1 MIRSMTGFGSQSRE
15 IAGARYSVEIR
26 SVNSRYF
33 KAIIRLPDL
42 WSGLEAEIDRRLRR
56 SLNRGSVQFVMRMAA
71 TSADAAPQI
80 NIAVLDR
87 YIEQLDIIRTDRTDV
102 KITLDMASMLSL
114 PGVCSPPDSDSLPGQ
129 AKAEILDLVDQAV
142 AALLDMR
149 TIEGKVVADD
159 ILAQCDTI
167 EQYLSGVAG
176 RAGTVVHEYHDR
188 LGRRVAELTASAGLN
203 LDESTLARE
212 VAIFAERCDIAEE
225 LSRLGGHIEQFRAV
239 VKDTSQSGRKLD
251 FLAQE
256 MLREANT
263 IASKSNDGR
272 IAQAVVEVKT
282 AIDRIK
288 EQVQNVE

>member
-15 IAGARYSVEIR
+15 IEGVRYAVEIR

-33 KAIIRLPDL
+33 KAVVRLPEM
-42 WSGLEAEIDRRLRR
+42 WSGLEGEIDRRLRT
-56 SLNRGSVQFVMRMAA
+56 SLNRGSVQFVMRIAA
-71 TSADAAPQI
+71 TSVEAAPQI

-87 YIEQLDIIRTDRTDV
+87 YIEQLDIIRTDQADI
-102 KITLDMASMLSL
+102 KITLDIASMLSL
-114 PGVCSPPDSDSLPGQ
+114 PGVCSSPDSESLP
-129 AKAEILDLVDQAV
+129 DQIKSEMLGLIDQTI
-142 AALLDMR
+142 AALLEMR

-159 ILAQCDTI
+159 ILTQCDTI
-167 EQYLSGVAG
+167 EQYLSDISG
-176 RAGTVVHEYHDR
+176 RTGAVVQEYHDR
-188 LGRRVAELTASAGLN
+188 LGRRVAELTASAELK

-212 VAIFAERCDIAEE
+212 VALFAERCDIAEE
-225 LSRLGGHIEQFRAV
+225 LSRLGGHIEQFRTV
-239 VKDTSQSGRKLD
+239 VKDANQPGRKLD

-263 IASKSNDGR
+263 IASKSSDGQ
-272 IAQAVVEVKT
+272 ISLAVVEIKT